1 MNNKNWLHITARH
14 FEILRV
20 FKVFETPDK
29 VKSKN
34 IIFEKHVQISKYRLL
49 WFQILISCC
58 ILSWLPA
65 PSSVENTVSNYLPRK
80 NFITFCHTHKI
91 AKMFNL
97 LQNILDFSTI
107 HHVQAESQTT
117 KNFFLTCMLL
127 IFLLN
132 AYIYTYIICTYIYI
146 SHVFYVFVLLE
157 AKKFKMAMKNSV
169 LATLLLTISIR
180 FSKEEFF
187 ASVAKLQ
194 YI

>member
-1 MNNKNWLHITARH
+1 MHITARH

-65 PSSVENTVSNYLPRK
+65 PSSVENTVSSYLPRK

-117 KNFFLTCMLL
+117 RNFFLTCMLL

-132 AYIYTYIICTYIYI
+132 AYIIHTL
-146 SHVFYVFVLLE
+146 FVLISIYLMYFMYLYCW
-157 AKKFKMAMKNSV
+157 KQKNSKW
-169 LATLLLTISIR
+169 LWKILFWQRS
-180 FSKEEFF
+180 S
-187 ASVAKLQ
+187 
-194 YI
+194 